1 MSEVSLYKQSQ
12 CQHLVTGEKQELSS
26 MSKEPYSIMSFN
38 QNIWLKKDKNSENWY
53 FSTIRVFYKEEFIRQ
68 KKEKKIDPREHFL
81 MLNKIY
87 LGRGVLMRNTP
98 KM

>member
-68 KKEKKIDPREHFL
+68 KKRKENRPKGTFL
-81 MLNKIY
+81 D
-87 LGRGVLMRNTP
+87 VE
-98 KM
+98 

>member
-1 MSEVSLYKQSQ
+1 
-12 CQHLVTGEKQELSS
+12 

-68 KKEKKIDPREHFL
+68 KKKEKKIDPREHFL

-87 LGRGVLMRNTP
+87 SGRGVLMRNTP